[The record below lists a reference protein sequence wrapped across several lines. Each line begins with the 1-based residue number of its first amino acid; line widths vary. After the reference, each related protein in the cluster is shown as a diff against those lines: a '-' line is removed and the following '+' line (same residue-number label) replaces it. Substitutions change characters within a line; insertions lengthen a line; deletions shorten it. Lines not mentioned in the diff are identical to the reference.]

1 MQGIPYDLCLLF
13 PIYTLWFE
21 KLLEYA
27 LWFLEVKWLKYTKR
41 QVWRE
46 YAGSGPCKFFNV
58 ISSLQWTAMSH
69 SNELIVRLT
78 CRCLKMQGHEKPC
91 SRGFAMNCSLAVCRL
106 AVVAKPPPF
115 KVQYVTL
122 CKKST
127 KVWRVCVFSVLCVC
141 ILSQSYDM
149 YDPEVFLT
157 IWSGVFP
164 SHVTCSGKIPGP
176 RPYAIARVNVSAGF
190 RVETGTL
197 LVDTWPSWTRLNAAF
212 SIQSVLP
219 G

>member
-127 KVWRVCVFSVLCVC
+127 KVWRVCVFSVRDNYLHIQVC
-141 ILSQSYDM
+141 LYSQPIIWHVWPWSFPDH
-149 YDPEVFLT
+149 L
-157 IWSGVFP
+157 IWSISKSCHVFREN
-164 SHVTCSGKIPGP
+164 S
-176 RPYAIARVNVSAGF
+176 
-190 RVETGTL
+190 
-197 LVDTWPSWTRLNAAF
+197 WP
-212 SIQSVLP
+212 
-219 G
+219 